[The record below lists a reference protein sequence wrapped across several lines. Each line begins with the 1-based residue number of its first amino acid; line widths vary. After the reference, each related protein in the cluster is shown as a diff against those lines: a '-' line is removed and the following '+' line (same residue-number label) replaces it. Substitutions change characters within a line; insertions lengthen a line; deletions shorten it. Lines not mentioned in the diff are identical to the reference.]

1 VTSDKKT
8 SRLIDET
15 LAGLSLLRAKP
26 TLTHGS
32 YESIIKAGFN
42 RACLKAA
49 FLLTQLALQ
58 LQPITVR
65 GLMYRAQAAG
75 LYPNTSDPYYQ
86 QTARVV
92 LKLRRAG
99 IIPYSWIVDSTR
111 RRLKPSSWSGLSD
124 FADTAARAYRLD
136 LWSRQNDYIEIFVEK
151 DAMAGIIEPVTY
163 EYDVHLNVISRA
175 GVRNICVEHR

>member
-1 VTSDKKT
+1 MFPPGGRQLTNGRWCEVTSDRKT

-15 LAGLSLLRAKP
+15 LARLSVLGAKP

-32 YESIIKAGFN
+32 YVSIVKAGFN

-58 LQPITVR
+58 HQPITVR
-65 GLMYRAQAAG
+65 GLMYRGQAAG
-75 LYPNTSDPYYQ
+75 LYPDTSDPYYQ

-99 IIPYSWIVDSTR
+99 IIPYNWIVDSTR

-136 LWSRQNDYIEIFVEK
+136 LWSRQNDYIEF
-151 DAMAGIIEPVTY
+151 
-163 EYDVHLNVISRA
+163 LSR
-175 GVRNICVEHR
+175 RTQWRESSNL